1 MLHVFS
7 ALKKLSTIGSNIFE
21 NEHSLLLDVE
31 PDADW
36 TVPISLTGPIAT
48 RHHAEIVIGEF
59 GISLDSNDYITE
71 TCPVPLPK

>member
-1 MLHVFS
+1 M
-7 ALKKLSTIGSNIFE
+7 KTIGSTIVE
-21 NEHSLLLDVE
+21 NEQSLLLDVE

-36 TVPISLTGPIAT
+36 TVPISQIGPIAT

-71 TCPVPLPK
+71 TCPVPLPQ